1 MYQKPCRL
9 TRADKC
15 YMGGGSAPS
24 VPQQSLGNEL
34 GDVLH
39 YMPQFV
45 GSGFNLAGEYGPQF
59 AQQDIDQSKIN
70 APQYAQ
76 LGLDLT
82 KQFGPQYAQQ
92 GFDIA
97 NKLSPQYLGL
107 NLQNMQSVIAGSPL
121 LSSIN
126 QQAQSGLQSG
136 GVTDFLSSLKDAAQT
151 GLSGAQANLAKG
163 GIDSYLGNLSDAAQ
177 SALKGGGLTPFLQG
191 LSQQAGKLTD
201 FSNTGLTNAYAN
213 LAKGGVDP
221 LLGNLTTDA
230 QQQLAQQGH
239 LTPQE
244 AYQATQGTLG
254 AFAGRNN
261 VFNQAEGQA
270 FLDRDALVRQRQQ
283 QEQAFAGNVEG
294 QRQGALGLAQSQLGQ
309 AQQFGLGTGQ
319 LGLGT
324 QGALENAL
332 GQAQQFA
339 TNIGQQRQGAQ
350 GLAQSLL
357 GQQEQFGLGSQG
369 ALQNALNQAQQY
381 GLSAQGMDQSALQ
394 GLGGAVTPP
403 NYAGYAQ
410 APNLAAYGAPGASYA
425 PMQAGL
431 GTTQGQT
438 QSLLNFGQ
446 NLFDANQNAAATQ
459 NIAAANKSGGLTGA
473 GIGAAGAIG
482 GGLLAAL

>member
-45 GSGFNLAGEYGPQF
+45 GSGYNLAGEYGPQF

-126 QQAQSGLQSG
+126 QQAQSGLASG
-136 GVTDFLSSLKDAAQT
+136 GVTDFLGSIRDAAGAGLANGGMTPFLSSLGDAAKAGLASGGMTPYLSNLSDQAKT
-151 GLSGAQANLAKG
+151 GLS
-163 GIDSYLGNLSDAAQ
+163 
-177 SALKGGGLTPFLQG
+177 
-191 LSQQAGKLTD
+191 
-201 FSNTGLTNAYAN
+201 NAYAN
-213 LAKGGVDP
+213 LGKGGVDS
-221 LLGNLTTDA
+221 LLGKLTTQA
-230 QQQLAQQGH
+230 QGELGNIHNGLATV
-239 LTPQE
+239 TPQE
-244 AYQATQGTLG
+244 AYANSQATLSD
-254 AFAGRNN
+254 FAGRNN
-261 VFNQAEGQA
+261 VFNQAA
-270 FLDRDALVRQRQQ
+270 ATDLLNRDQYARQRAQ

-309 AQQFGLGTGQ
+309 AQQFGLGTGSQ
-319 LGLGT
+319 LQNALAQAQQFGLGT
-324 QGALENAL
+324 QGAMQGAL
-332 GQAQQFA
+332 GQ
-339 TNIGQQRQGAQ
+339 T
-350 GLAQSLL
+350 
-357 GQQEQFGLGSQG
+357 EQFNLGTQG
-369 ALQNALNQAQQY
+369 ALQGALNQAQQY